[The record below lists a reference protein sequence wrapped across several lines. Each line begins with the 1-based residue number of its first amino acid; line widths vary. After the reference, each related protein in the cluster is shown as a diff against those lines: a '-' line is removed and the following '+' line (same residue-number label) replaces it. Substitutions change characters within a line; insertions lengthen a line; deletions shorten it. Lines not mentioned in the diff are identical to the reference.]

1 MGSEKRD
8 YIEKIKKSEEKY
20 RTLINSIVDVI
31 IELDSRG
38 TFTFV
43 NPRVFDL
50 FGYQPEEM
58 IGINAFNF
66 VHPEDLPKIAKKM
79 NDAIYSREIIEVI
92 YRTRH
97 KDGHYIV
104 VQARGGMYNDNEKI
118 KFIGVIRDYSELKE
132 AEQKIKE
139 SQENYKELYKKLE
152 QKVSETTIDFKESEK
167 KFRHLFETSP
177 FAIFLLKFIGIIID
191 CNSVAERLF
200 NLKKDEMIGRNF
212 LELAAFPSK
221 AYTKIENAYK
231 KLCRGEKLNPIEI
244 QIHTEDDELIW
255 VNVINTLVKL
265 HNEIQIQVIVQDI
278 SERKLTEKALQPS
291 EQESP

>member
-1 MGSEKRD
+1 MGSEKRE
-8 YIEKIKKSEEKY
+8 YIKISKKKY
-20 RTLINSIVDVI
+20 HILVNSIVDVI
-31 IELDSRG
+31 VEIDSNG

-43 NPRVFDL
+43 NSQFFDL
-50 FGYQPEEM
+50 FGYQPEEIIRM
-58 IGINAFNF
+58 KAFNF

-79 NDAIYSREIIEVI
+79 NDAIYSRGTIEAV
-92 YRTRH
+92 YRSRH
-97 KDGHYIV
+97 KDGHYIL
-104 VQARGGMYNDNEKI
+104 VQARGGMYDDNGNI
-118 KFIGVIRDYSELKE
+118 KYIGVIRDITTQKK
-132 AEQKIKE
+132 AEEKIKE
-139 SQENYKELYKKLE
+139 SQEKYKELSKMLE

-231 KLCRGEKLNPIEI
+231 KFCRGEKLNPIEI
-244 QIHTEDDELIW
+244 QIHTKDDELIW

-278 SERKLTEKALQPS
+278 SERKLTEKAPQPS
-291 EQESP
+291 KQEIP

>member
-1 MGSEKRD
+1 MGSEKRE

-20 RTLINSIVDVI
+20 RTLIDSIVDVI
-31 IELDSRG
+31 VELDSSG
-38 TFTFV
+38 KFTFI
-43 NPRVFDL
+43 NSRSFNL

-66 VHPEDLPKIAKKM
+66 VHPEDSTKIAKKM
-79 NDAIYSREIIEVI
+79 NDAIYSREIIETI

-97 KDGHYIV
+97 KNGHYIL
-104 VQARGGMYNDNEKI
+104 VQARGGMYNDNGKI
-118 KFIGVIRDYSELKE
+118 KFIGVIRDYSEQKE
-132 AEQKIKE
+132 AEQKTKE
-139 SQENYKELYKKLE
+139 SQEKYKELCKKLE
-152 QKVSETTIDFKESEK
+152 QKVSETTIDFKESEQ
-167 KFRHLFETSP
+167 KFHHLFETSP

-200 NLKKDEMIGRNF
+200 KAKKDEIIGRNF

-221 AYTKIENAYK
+221 AYTKIENTYK

-244 QIHTEDDELIW
+244 QIHTKDGELIW
-255 VNVINTLVKL
+255 VNIINTLVKL
-265 HNEIQIQVIVQDI
+265 HNEILIQVIIQDI

-291 EQESP
+291 EQEIP

>member
-1 MGSEKRD
+1 MESEKRK

-31 IELDSRG
+31 VELDSNG
-38 TFTFV
+38 KFTFI
-43 NPRVFDL
+43 NSRSFNL
-50 FGYQPEEM
+50 FGYQPEEI
-58 IGINAFNF
+58 IGMNAFSF
-66 VHPEDLPKIAKKM
+66 IHPEDLPKIAKKM
-79 NDAIYSREIIEVI
+79 NNAIYSGDIIEVM

-97 KDGHYIV
+97 KNGHYIP
-104 VQARGGMYNDNEKI
+104 VQARGGIYKDNGNT
-118 KFIGVIRDYSELKE
+118 KFIAVIRDITKHKE
-132 AEQKIKE
+132 AIQKIKE
-139 SQENYKELYKKLE
+139 SQENYKELSKMLE

-200 NLKKDEMIGRNF
+200 KLKKDKMIGRNF

-221 AYTKIENAYK
+221 AYIKIENAYK

-244 QIHTEDDELIW
+244 QIHTKDDELIW

-278 SERKLTEKALQPS
+278 TE
-291 EQESP
+291 

>member
-1 MGSEKRD
+1 MGSEKRK
-8 YIEKIKKSEEKY
+8 YIEKIRNSEEKY
-20 RTLINSIVDVI
+20 RTLINSIIDVI
-31 IELDSRG
+31 IELDSNG

-43 NPRVFDL
+43 NSRSFDL
-50 FGYQPEEM
+50 FGYQPEEI
-58 IGINAFNF
+58 IGMNAFSF
-66 VHPEDLPKIAKKM
+66 VHPEDLPEIAKKM
-79 NDAIYSREIIEVI
+79 NKAIYSGDIIEAI

-97 KDGHYIV
+97 KNGHYIL
-104 VQARGGMYNDNEKI
+104 VQARGGIYKDNGNT
-118 KFIGVIRDYSELKE
+118 KFIAVIRDITKQKK
-132 AEQKIKE
+132 AEEKIKE
-139 SQENYKELYKKLE
+139 SQEKYKELSKMLE

-200 NLKKDEMIGRNF
+200 NLKKDEIIGRNF

-221 AYTKIENAYK
+221 VYTKIENAYK
-231 KLCRGEKLNPIEI
+231 KLCRGEKLNPINI
-244 QIHTEDDELIW
+244 QIYTKDGELIW

-265 HNEIQIQVIVQDI
+265 HNEILIQVIIQDI

>member
-1 MGSEKRD
+1 MESEKRK

-31 IELDSRG
+31 VELDSNG
-38 TFTFV
+38 KFTFI
-43 NPRVFDL
+43 NSRSFNL
-50 FGYQPEEM
+50 FGYQPEEI
-58 IGINAFNF
+58 IGMNAFSF
-66 VHPEDLPKIAKKM
+66 IHPEDLPKIAKKM
-79 NDAIYSREIIEVI
+79 NNAIYSGDIIEVM

-97 KDGHYIV
+97 KNGHYIP
-104 VQARGGMYNDNEKI
+104 VQARGGIYKDNGNT
-118 KFIGVIRDYSELKE
+118 KFIAVIRDITKHKE
-132 AEQKIKE
+132 AIQKIKE
-139 SQENYKELYKKLE
+139 SQENYKELSKMLE

-200 NLKKDEMIGRNF
+200 KLKKDKMIGRNF

-244 QIHTEDDELIW
+244 QIHTKDDKLIW

-278 SERKLTEKALQPS
+278 TE
-291 EQESP
+291 